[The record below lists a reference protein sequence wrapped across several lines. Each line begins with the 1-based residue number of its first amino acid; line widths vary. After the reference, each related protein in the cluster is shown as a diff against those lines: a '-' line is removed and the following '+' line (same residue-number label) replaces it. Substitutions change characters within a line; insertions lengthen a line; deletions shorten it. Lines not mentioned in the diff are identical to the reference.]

1 MAFAPDVALQYLDR
15 ARERGQLAHAY
26 IVSGMDSGARLA
38 FAGELARRLNGPGAV
53 GGGGGGLA
61 VSGVHV
67 VEAQSKSRAIVVD
80 QIRALEHVIHQRAG
94 QGLHKIG
101 VIVEAD
107 RMNQQA
113 TNAFLKTLEEP
124 PPDSLLLLLT
134 GSPSQLLETVLSRC
148 LKIALAEPE
157 AEAAD
162 LNERQVRLAEALAAH
177 FAKPLSPSGA
187 LALVR
192 VYGALLAE
200 EKAVLA
206 EVCASEYRQEAAHYD
221 KKTDASAWLRQRED
235 YFEALAQARYLEAR
249 SRALG
254 LVVLWL
260 GDLIR
265 CRSGHARLSFPQYG
279 TLIGLAA
286 ARLPLDDW
294 LRRMGCLED
303 LRRAYETNVSEA
315 LATELAFLGALG

>member
-1 MAFAPDVALQYLDR
+1 MAFSSDTALQYLDR
-15 ARERGQLAHAY
+15 ARARGHLAHAY
-26 IVSGMDSGARLA
+26 IVSGMESADRLA
-38 FAGELARRLNGPGAV
+38 FAAELACRLNGAGALDVRGMPGP
-53 GGGGGGLA
+53 
-61 VSGVHV
+61 GVHV

-94 QGLHKIG
+94 QGKHKIG

-148 LKIALAEPE
+148 LRITLADTTEMAVE
-157 AEAAD
+157 
-162 LNERQVRLAEALAAH
+162 LNDSQARLAAGLAAH
-177 FAKPLSPSGA
+177 FSKLPTPSRALSV
-187 LALVR
+187 VR
-192 VYGALLAE
+192 LYAALLAE
-200 EKAVLA
+200 EKARLA
-206 EVCASEYRQEAAHYD
+206 GECSAEYKQEAAHWNS
-221 KKTDASAWLRQRED
+221 KTDAAAWLRQRED
-235 YFEALAQARYLEAR
+235 YFEALAQSRYLEAR
-249 SRALG
+249 SRALD

-265 CRSGHARLSFPQYG
+265 RKSGHPRLAFPHYEALLTQ
-279 TLIGLAA
+279 AA
-286 ARLPLDDW
+286 AMLPLEDW
-294 LRRMGCLED
+294 LRRMACLED
-303 LRRAYETNVSEA
+303 LRRAYETNVNET

>member
-1 MAFAPDVALQYLDR
+1 MAFSPDTALQYLDR
-15 ARERGQLAHAY
+15 ARARGQLAHAY
-26 IVSGMDSGARLA
+26 IVSGLDSSARLA
-38 FAGELARRLNGPGAV
+38 FAAELARRLNHSQAPDLAAMGAE
-53 GGGGGGLA
+53 
-61 VSGVHV
+61 GVHV

-94 QGLHKIG
+94 HGRHKIG

-134 GSPSQLLETVLSRC
+134 GSPSQLLETVISRC
-148 LKIALAEPE
+148 LRLTLAEPE
-157 AEAAD
+157 AAAVA
-162 LNERQVRLAEALAAH
+162 LSEPQAELVDALAAH
-177 FAKPLSPSGA
+177 FAKPPTPARA
-187 LALVR
+187 LGLVR
-192 VYGALLAE
+192 VYSALLAA
-200 EKAVLA
+200 EKAALA
-206 EVCASEYRQEAAHYD
+206 EACTAEYKQEAAHYD
-221 KKTDASAWLRQRED
+221 RKTDAAAWLRQREE

-254 LVVLWL
+254 LVVHWL

-265 CRSGHARLSFPQYG
+265 RRSGHPRLAFPQYE
-279 TLIGLAA
+279 TLITQASA
-286 ARLPLDDW
+286 MLPLEDW
-294 LRRMGCLED
+294 LRRIACLED
-303 LRRAYETNVSEA
+303 LRRSYETNVNEA